1 MKLEIN
7 GELCHLLP
15 IREFRIRNLLSPEFG
30 INAFLPKDYTGL
42 GRIDE
47 AKAELQLVHAAVVA
61 AVPKQ
66 LPPSWMGLTLELQ
79 AVFQVHLTVYN
90 YRIGLKR
97 SEIEYAVLGFGE
109 VVQSFVMGLINGWM
123 YRQPIPTFEDI
134 YSDWLNRTT
143 QLSQRVFDYPHQGIN
158 WEVRLIKHAYGVM
171 GLAVDTGE
179 NTFYVHD
186 AERKC
191 PAEGFMFNL
200 LKEVT
205 GKINAIADKAALE
218 IVHGA

>member
-1 MKLEIN
+1 MKLQIN
-7 GELCHLLP
+7 GETCHLLP
-15 IREFRIRNLLSPEFG
+15 IREFRIRNLLSPDFG

-47 AKAELQLVHAAVVA
+47 AKSELQLVHAAVVT
-61 AVPKQ
+61 AVPDSP
-66 LPPSWMGLTLELQ
+66 PPSWMGMTLELQ
-79 AVFQVHLTVYN
+79 AVFQAQLTVYN
-90 YRIGLKR
+90 YKIGLRR

-109 VVQSFVMGLINGWM
+109 VCQSYMTGLINAWM
-123 YRQPIPTFEDI
+123 CRQPIPTFEDV

-143 QLSQRVFDYPHQGIN
+143 QLSQQAFDYPHQGKN
-158 WEVRLIKHAYGVM
+158 WEIRLIKHAYGVM

-179 NTFYVHD
+179 NIFYIRD
-186 AERKC
+186 AERQC

-205 GKINAIADKAALE
+205 AKINTIANKAALE
-218 IVHGA
+218 IVYGS